1 MAETL
6 PNKAEMVVVG
16 AGAVGCAIAWQLAAR
31 GRRDVVVI
39 EKSGITHGSTWHAAG
54 LVGQYRSREDLTRLM
69 LSSVRMMDEI
79 QAETPIDWRPV
90 DSVRVASSAARWQEY
105 RSAEP
110 LARRYG
116 VDFGL
121 LTAAEA
127 QRRFPFLSTSG
138 VHGAA
143 LVHGDGYVGPSSLTQ
158 AYAGRARQLG
168 VAIREGISV
177 TGFER
182 NEDRCTAV
190 LTDRGRIAC
199 KTLVLAPGVW
209 ARVVGRML
217 GLDLPVAAIEHQY
230 AVTEKRADV
239 PRDLP
244 CLRDPDLNF
253 YLKPEVGGFAIGGW
267 EANTVAVHGSDM
279 PASFGRELLPDNLER
294 LQPILEAAARRLP
307 VLEELGLQR
316 IINGP
321 IPVSPDGEPILG
333 PEPSMGNVMLAIGFT
348 SGIAASAGAGRAI
361 AEWIIDGK
369 PGFALPSL
377 DPRRF
382 GKTAW
387 ESREMNTRAIRAYAG
402 YYALSQSLAKGT
414 GLQSLP

>member
-1 MAETL
+1 MSDRL
-6 PNKAEMVVVG
+6 PAAANIVIVG
-16 AGAVGCAIAWQLAAR
+16 AGAVGCAIAWQLARR
-31 GRRDVVVI
+31 GARDVLVL

-69 LSSVRMMDEI
+69 QSSVRLLGEI
-79 QAETPIDWRPV
+79 EAETPIDWRPV
-90 DSVRVASSAARWQEY
+90 GSLRIASSAARWDEF
-105 RSAEP
+105 RAAEP

-116 VDFGL
+116 VGFDL
-121 LTAAEA
+121 VSAEEA
-127 QRRFPFLSTSG
+127 RRRFPYVSTSG

-143 LVHGDGYVGPSSLTQ
+143 FVHGDGYVDPTSVTQ
-158 AYAGRARQLG
+158 AYASRARRFG
-168 VAIREGISV
+168 AKIREGVTI

-182 NEDRCTAV
+182 IGDRCTAV
-190 LTDRGRIAC
+190 VTDQGRVTC
-199 KTLVLAPGVW
+199 ETLVLAPGVW
-209 ARVVGRML
+209 ARVIGRML

-230 AVTEKRADV
+230 AVTEKRSDL

-244 CLRDPDLNF
+244 ALRDPDLNF

-267 EANTVAVHGSDM
+267 EADTVAVHGSNM

-294 LQPILEAAARRLP
+294 LQPILEAATRRLP
-307 VLEELGLQR
+307 VLETLGLQR

-333 PEPSMGNVMLAIGFT
+333 PEPSMANVLLAIGFT

-361 AEWIIDGK
+361 AEWIVDGR
-369 PGFALPSL
+369 PAFPLPSL

-382 GKTAW
+382 GKTDWDAAQL
-387 ESREMNTRAIRAYAG
+387 NGRAIGAYAG
-402 YYALSQSLAKGT
+402 YYALSQV
-414 GLQSLP
+414 LPNASE